1 MRFLLALAALP
12 LLTTFAPYAL
22 YKEPVLPP
30 QPKARLVP
38 VPLDEGDPARRLGG
52 LLFLGGWA
60 IESND
65 PRFGGIS
72 AMHVEGDQV
81 LALSDA
87 VHLTHHDLPATRP
100 APGDARPPP
109 HGPG

>member
-72 AMHVEGDQV
+72 SLHVEDDQV
-81 LALSDA
+81 LAISAAGSLI
-87 VHLTHHDLPATRP
+87 HLPLRSPCPAQVPTRT
-100 APGDARPPP
+100 
-109 HGPG
+109 